1 MDFGLFVPSI
11 KRERIKEE
19 ENKVDETEVGRLI
32 KEQQDKI
39 LEISA
44 LKIELETAKRTSIVQ
59 LAQLEAEAEGAKAE
73 LTHMVQEYKQQIEE
87 VRNKVRFLSL
97 LDKQCIIATQH

>member
-1 MDFGLFVPSI
+1 V
-11 KRERIKEE
+11 EE
-19 ENKVDETEVGRLI
+19 KKVDEREVGRLI

-44 LKIELETAKRTSIVQ
+44 LKIELETAKRTYIIQ
-59 LAQLEAEAEGAKAE
+59 FARLEAEAEGAKAE
-73 LTHMVQEYKQQIEE
+73 LTQMVQEYKQQIEE

-97 LDKQCIIATQH
+97 LH

>member
-73 LTHMVQEYKQQIEE
+73 LTHMAQEYKQQIEE